1 MAVTSSR
8 RVRED
13 FVIITEDLTQF
24 RMKKLFLI
32 IIFYLISDPCCS
44 GTKTVT
50 GYLGQTLTISCY
62 YPVEFETNPKAFY
75 RLDAVAGSHLI
86 QSSGTQQDQDGRFSI
101 SDDRRNKVFS
111 VNITDV
117 REDDVGVYS
126 CAVFNEDRII
136 EETVSYYSLFTVIQ
150 LQATAGST
158 IITITTVCVCVTLLL
173 MGGFV
178 LIYKLRQKN
187 TQDSASISQ
196 RTEANNTIQFKYL
209 SSEEFNSITSVQRI
223 RFNTRVREDFV
234 IITEDLTQFRMKKL
248 FLIIIFYLIS
258 DPCCSGTKTV
268 TGYLGQT
275 LTISC
280 YYPVEFETNPKAF
293 YRLDAVAGSHLIQS
307 SGTQQDQDGRFSISD
322 DRRNKVF
329 SVNITDVREDDV
341 GVYSCAVFNEDQMI
355 EETAVS
361 YYSLFTRGIQL
372 QATGSLDR
380 NVLESLSEVSI

>member
-1 MAVTSSR
+1 
-8 RVRED
+8 
-13 FVIITEDLTQF
+13 
-24 RMKKLFLI
+24 MKKLFLI

-50 GYLGQTLTISCY
+50 GYLGQTLTISCS

-86 QSSGTQQDQDGRFSI
+86 QSSGTQQHQDGRFSI

-178 LIYKLRQKN
+178 LVYKLRHKN

-196 RTEANNTIQFKYL
+196 RTEANNTTADYENDLPQNQNIVLHPVYQNL
-209 SSEEFNSITSVQRI
+209 NPSTNQSDSVYQSLQT
-223 RFNTRVREDFV
+223 NT
-234 IITEDLTQFRMKKL
+234 
-248 FLIIIFYLIS
+248 
-258 DPCCSGTKTV
+258 
-268 TGYLGQT
+268 
-275 LTISC
+275 
-280 YYPVEFETNPKAF
+280 
-293 YRLDAVAGSHLIQS
+293 IQS
-307 SGTQQDQDGRFSISD
+307 DSVYQSLQTNTIQSD
-322 DRRNKVF
+322 
-329 SVNITDVREDDV
+329 SVYQSLQTNTIQSDS
-341 GVYSCAVFNEDQMI
+341 VYQ
-355 EETAVS
+355 
-361 YYSLFTRGIQL
+361 SLTPKSNQ
-372 QATGSLDR
+372 SD
-380 NVLESLSEVSI
+380 

>member
-1 MAVTSSR
+1 
-8 RVRED
+8 
-13 FVIITEDLTQF
+13 
-24 RMKKLFLI
+24 KKLFLI

-50 GYLGQTLTISCY
+50 GYLGQTLTISCS

-86 QSSGTQQDQDGRFSI
+86 QSSGTQQHQYGRFSI

-150 LQATAGST
+150 LQATGST

-178 LIYKLRQKN
+178 LVYKLRQKN

-196 RTEANNTIQFKYL
+196 RTEANNTTADYENDLPQNQNIVLHPVYQNL
-209 SSEEFNSITSVQRI
+209 NPSTNQSDSVYQSLQT
-223 RFNTRVREDFV
+223 NT
-234 IITEDLTQFRMKKL
+234 
-248 FLIIIFYLIS
+248 
-258 DPCCSGTKTV
+258 
-268 TGYLGQT
+268 
-275 LTISC
+275 
-280 YYPVEFETNPKAF
+280 
-293 YRLDAVAGSHLIQS
+293 IQS
-307 SGTQQDQDGRFSISD
+307 DSVYQSLQTNTIQSD
-322 DRRNKVF
+322 
-329 SVNITDVREDDV
+329 SV
-341 GVYSCAVFNEDQMI
+341 YQ
-355 EETAVS
+355 
-361 YYSLFTRGIQL
+361 SLTPKSKQ
-372 QATGSLDR
+372 SD
-380 NVLESLSEVSI
+380 